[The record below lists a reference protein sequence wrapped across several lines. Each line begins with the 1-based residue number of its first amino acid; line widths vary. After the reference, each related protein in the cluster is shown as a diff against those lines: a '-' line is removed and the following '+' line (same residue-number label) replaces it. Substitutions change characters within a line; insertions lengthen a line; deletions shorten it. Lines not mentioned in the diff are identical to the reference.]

1 MSNFDLYKQW
11 AERYAQ
17 RVSQEK
23 PDKGKGNKEPE
34 PDKNAGTNPDV
45 SPASNTPIPQIP
57 FASAFFLSG
66 DFGKDFLKEY
76 ERVVKVDYNDA
87 SALKILK
94 WNSTKKVVE
103 GSNPYAVIVANQILQ
118 PKNIRTATQA
128 ELEAI
133 LKGNKL
139 PLQNQYEDS
148 SLVWRSKG
156 NPNGWLALDF
166 YDQFRGAGK
175 PLKENTAYVL
185 PLYGLSL
192 RKENKAPNKLAFN
205 LKKELLDTP
214 LYFEAPILNSKHGSY
229 INSSEMDAKTGLPTK
244 VYDTDVP
251 GKNRQL
257 WTRNSGLSRL
267 FLNWNLNI
275 NSNDDD
281 LADSGEYGRVVCISG
296 VAAAQKP

>member
-17 RVSQEK
+17 RVSQGQ
-23 PDKGKGNKEPE
+23 PDKGGKGKKADSK
-34 PDKNAGTNPDV
+34 PDAGSQPDSNATTPLVVPHTFG
-45 SPASNTPIPQIP
+45 SAS
-57 FASAFFLSG
+57 FLKG
-66 DFGKDFLKEY
+66 QFGKDFLKEY
-76 ERVVKVDYNDA
+76 NARVKKDYNNA
-87 SALKILK
+87 SALQVLN
-94 WNSTKKVVE
+94 WDDANQKVT
-103 GSNPYAVIVANQILQ
+103 GSNPFAVVLSNMILE
-118 PKNIRTATQA
+118 KSGIRTATQA
-128 ELEAI
+128 ELEKIAQANTLPI
-133 LKGNKL
+133 KGNH
-139 PLQNQYEDS
+139 YVES
-148 SLVWRSKG
+148 SLVWRS
-156 NPNGWLALDF
+156 NADPNSWLALDF